1 MKCIFAKL
9 LICVFRTFLIDMDM
23 KFLLLMINAAAF
35 CHGLGGNETEVPK
48 ATTIKPV
55 VVKTT
60 EMLSGID

>member
-9 LICVFRTFLIDMDM
+9 LICVFRTFPIDMDM
-23 KFLLLMINAAAF
+23 KFLLLMISAASC

-48 ATTIKPV
+48 AIRMKPV
-55 VVKTT
+55 VVEKT

>member
-1 MKCIFAKL
+1 
-9 LICVFRTFLIDMDM
+9 MDM
-23 KFLLLMINAAAF
+23 KFLLLMISAAAF

-48 ATTIKPV
+48 ATTIKPL